1 MPDDNNI
8 LMNVSILVFLLAMSA
23 YFSASETAFSSAN
36 KTRLRALAEKGNKTA
51 ALAFRLSENYD
62 RLLSTILIG
71 NNIVNIAMASIG
83 TIFFVSLFQNDPELG
98 ATLSTIVI
106 TIVVLIFGEI
116 SPKSIAK
123 DFPERFCIFSAPLLQ
138 LLIWV
143 FHPFCYLF
151 SQWKKLLS
159 KMFHLQRD
167 NKISQEEL
175 LMFVKEVQQDGSIDK
190 EDGELLRN
198 AIEFSDLEAKDILT
212 PRVKLEALPSTC
224 TKEELARKFQET
236 KFSRLLIY
244 DDNIDH
250 IVGVIHQKMF
260 YVGTGITDRPLRD
273 IIKPVIFVFLNE
285 KISDLMKKLQ
295 KKQVQVAVVLD
306 EYAGTC
312 GIVTMED
319 ILEELVGDIWDEH
332 DDVEEH
338 FKKVSENVYHVNA
351 SIHLSDFCDF
361 FDVKID
367 SKMVSLNGWIL
378 EYFRTI
384 PEAGSSFDYENLQI
398 KVLSSERRCIS
409 ELEIVV
415 KNEQPEE

>member
-1 MPDDNNI
+1 MPDDSNI
-8 LMNVSILVFLLAMSA
+8 ITNIGVLFLLLAMSA

-36 KTRLRALAEKGNKTA
+36 RTRLKALAEKGNRTA
-51 ALAFRLSENYD
+51 ALALKLSENYD

-83 TIFFVSLFQNDPELG
+83 TIFFVKLLNDNELG
-98 ATLSTIVI
+98 TTVSTVVI

-123 DFPERFCIFSAPLLQ
+123 DFPERFAIFSAPFLQ
-138 LLIWV
+138 FLIWI

-151 SQWKKLLS
+151 TQWKKLLS
-159 KMFHLQRD
+159 KIFRLQRD

-175 LMFVKEVQQDGSIDK
+175 LMFVKEVQQEGSIDQN
-190 EDGELLRN
+190 DGELLQN

-224 TKEELARKFQET
+224 TKEELAKKFQET

-285 KISDLMKKLQ
+285 KIDDLMRKLQ

-312 GIVTMED
+312 GIITMED

-338 FKKVSENVYHVNA
+338 FKKVSDNVFHVNA
-351 SIHLSDFCDF
+351 SVHLSDFCDF

-367 SKMVSLNGWIL
+367 SRMVSLNGWLL

-384 PEAGSSFDYENLQI
+384 PEAGTSFDFENLNI

-409 ELEIVV
+409 QIEITV
-415 KNEQPEE
+415 QPEPQKA

>member
-1 MPDDNNI
+1 
-8 LMNVSILVFLLAMSA
+8 MS
-23 YFSASETAFSSAN
+23 
-36 KTRLRALAEKGNKTA
+36 
-51 ALAFRLSENYD
+51 
-62 RLLSTILIG
+62 
-71 NNIVNIAMASIG
+71 
-83 TIFFVSLFQNDPELG
+83 
-98 ATLSTIVI
+98 
-106 TIVVLIFGEI
+106 
-116 SPKSIAK
+116 SPHYRSR
-123 DFPERFCIFSAPLLQ
+123 E
-138 LLIWV
+138 
-143 FHPFCYLF
+143 
-151 SQWKKLLS
+151 
-159 KMFHLQRD
+159 
-167 NKISQEEL
+167 
-175 LMFVKEVQQDGSIDK
+175 
-190 EDGELLRN
+190 
-198 AIEFSDLEAKDILT
+198 T

-415 KNEQPEE
+415 QNEQPEE